1 MHSLAM
7 QLHRVRVK
15 VTWSAQGPRDV
26 LEAVLKSSVS
36 RLVNAAKIRHLR
48 DDGQSYS
55 EIADGLS
62 RSNSDIARACQ
73 TLGCAS
79 AMQAQ
84 GTILLISK
92 N

>member
-1 MHSLAM
+1 
-7 QLHRVRVK
+7 
-15 VTWSAQGPRDV
+15 
-26 LEAVLKSSVS
+26 
-36 RLVNAAKIRHLR
+36 VNAAKIRHLR